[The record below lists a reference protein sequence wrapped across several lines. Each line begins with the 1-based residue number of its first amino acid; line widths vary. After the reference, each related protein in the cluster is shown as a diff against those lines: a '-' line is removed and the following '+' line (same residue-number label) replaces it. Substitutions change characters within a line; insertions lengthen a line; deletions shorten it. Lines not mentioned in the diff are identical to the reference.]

1 MAEQFCILDCDT
13 KNLPGLR
20 SKANAPL
27 ARKTLLF
34 DNCIL
39 VNEKHIER
47 YEWIVL
53 MFFPE
58 GFDLQDGLSSGSQK
72 CGIFRRSS

>member
-53 MFFPE
+53 MFFP
-58 GFDLQDGLSSGSQK
+58 
-72 CGIFRRSS
+72 